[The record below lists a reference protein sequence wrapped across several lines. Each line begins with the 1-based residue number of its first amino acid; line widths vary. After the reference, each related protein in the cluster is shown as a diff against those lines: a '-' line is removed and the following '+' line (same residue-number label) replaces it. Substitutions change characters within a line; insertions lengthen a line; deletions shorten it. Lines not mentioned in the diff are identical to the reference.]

1 MHNELVIR
9 NNMVGD
15 GSHCLK
21 HGTITSNGIDMELVV
36 QHEMSINDMNKI
48 FQKQFPFLKLKL
60 CHSDSAT
67 TQIHY
72 PGATSALN
80 IGEAK
85 QIQNILPAVIKYM
98 PTDTVEEFEQL
109 LNRKLRLPIQ
119 VFRKNNGQWVDT
131 RQTKFLSLNV
141 QNSLGGA
148 RFHEHY
154 NDYTLFL

>member
-1 MHNELVIR
+1 M
-9 NNMVGD
+9 
-15 GSHCLK
+15 
-21 HGTITSNGIDMELVV
+21 
-36 QHEMSINDMNKI
+36 QHQMSLNDINKI

-60 CHSDSAT
+60 YHSDSST
-67 TQIHY
+67 TQMHN
-72 PGATSALN
+72 ATEISGLT

-85 QIQNILPAVIKYM
+85 QIQNILPMVIEYNS
-98 PTDTVEEFEQL
+98 TDTVEEFEQL
-109 LNRKLRLPIQ
+109 LNRKLRLLIK

-148 RFHEHY
+148 QFQEHY